1 MLYLLSNRDALIAE
15 QKAFVEF
22 MDKVP
27 QPDRN
32 KAKLEMGSWLA
43 DYFDD
48 AGYVN
53 WEVRAPIYKAMIMAA
68 FPPIDDLDDV
78 KPDFA
83 TMDIDLF
90 QENATKVLRVMDSH
104 LNLEQRRV
112 KGLQSSAM
120 STLVRRR

>member
-53 WEVRAPIYKAMIMAA
+53 WEGQAPIYKAMIMAA